1 MYCYDNFPRRIEFE
15 KERLLSDGT
24 LSTAPRLGWV
34 CLITDEGKEY
44 DSRAYGHLKTTPRA
58 VYSARTGTVISIP
71 GRAEPLLVQDIMRE
85 PKTIEVTIGIV
96 DERIAEDV
104 LHAFCRPGKLLISTH
119 PNLYYKVTVM
129 EQAASEPLSRHFS
142 EVTITYT
149 ASAYRYRLDEP
160 VYKLTDLAENGTLAT
175 GTYEFAETYPH
186 SAEVS
191 EPQIYF
197 ATQQDALAD
206 TIAAEFT
213 VDGGSSF
220 ICRNLA
226 PGTVYCI
233 DSERLSM
240 YIYGTIDADG
250 NVSKNAVFEDVTYKT
265 VGSFP
270 EIGSQKRHTIG
281 YNGYITGFA
290 VKPNRRWNV

>member
-24 LSTAPRLGWV
+24 LSTAPHLGWV
-34 CLITDEGKEY
+34 RLITDEGKEY

-58 VYSARTGTVISIP
+58 VYSARTGTVVSIP
-71 GRAEPLLVQDIMRE
+71 GRAEPLFTEDVMRQ
-85 PKTIEVTIGIV
+85 PKTIAVTIGIV

-104 LHAFCRPGKLLISTH
+104 LHAFCRSGKLIISTH
-119 PNLYYKVTVM
+119 PNLYYKVAVM

-160 VYKLTDLAENGTLAT
+160 VYKLTDLAESGTLAT
-175 GTYEFAETYPH
+175 GVYEFAETYPH
-186 SAEVS
+186 SEEQS

-213 VDGGSSF
+213 VDGGSAF
-220 ICRNLA
+220 TCRDLA
-226 PGTVYCI
+226 AGTVYCI
-233 DSERLSM
+233 DSERLSV
-240 YIYGTIDADG
+240 YIYGTIDAEG
-250 NVSKNAVFEDVTYKT
+250 NVTKNPVFEDVTYKT
-265 VGSFP
+265 VGTFP

-290 VKPNRRWNV
+290 VKPNARWNV